1 MRYLLKECIMNRREE
16 STGLRSPSHLY
27 KTPARKPT
35 QKGPSELAPTGFAF
49 PRNLGGRSF
58 TWTKGKDS
66 DLGAKMAALPPPKQ
80 KYVMGHLQEK
90 MAGNAKKFGLNDPKT
105 QEWKEYLAI
114 ARKSSKRSS
123 NKKKRDKNK
132 GMRKKRSRE
141 GRP

>member
-1 MRYLLKECIMNRREE
+1 MNRREE

-49 PRNLGGRSF
+49 PQNLGGRSF

-66 DLGAKMAALPPPKQ
+66 DLGAKMAALPRHKQ
-80 KYVMGHLQEK
+80 KYVMEQLQEK
-90 MAGNAKKFGLNDPKT
+90 MAGIAKKFGLNDPYA

-114 ARKSSKRSS
+114 AKKSSKRSS
-123 NKKKRDKNK
+123 NKNK
-132 GMRKKRSRE
+132 GMRKKRSRDDA
-141 GRP
+141 PSP